1 MAIHNRLG
9 IKGEQIALNYIQDKG
24 YHILETNWRF
34 GHLEVDIIAEH
45 GNQIVVIE
53 VKTRSTDQW
62 GTPDESVTNSKI
74 RFLTNAIEVYLD
86 QKNIDKEVRFD
97 IISIVTSANN
107 NEINH
112 IEEAFHPIANR

>member
-1 MAIHNRLG
+1 MAIHNKLG
-9 IKGEQIALNYIQDKG
+9 IKGEQIALKYLQDKG

-45 GNQIVVIE
+45 ENQIVVIE

-74 RFLTNAIEVYLD
+74 KFLTSAIEVYLD

-97 IISIVTSANN
+97 IISIVTDAHN

-112 IEEAFHPIANR
+112 IQEAFHPIANR

>member
-24 YHILETNWRF
+24 YQILETNWRF

-45 GNQIVVIE
+45 ENQIVVIE

-62 GTPDESVTNSKI
+62 GTPDDSVTNSKI
-74 RFLTNAIEVYLD
+74 RFLTNAIEIYLD

-97 IISIVTSANN
+97 IISIVTGANN

-112 IEEAFHPIANR
+112 IKEAFHPIANR